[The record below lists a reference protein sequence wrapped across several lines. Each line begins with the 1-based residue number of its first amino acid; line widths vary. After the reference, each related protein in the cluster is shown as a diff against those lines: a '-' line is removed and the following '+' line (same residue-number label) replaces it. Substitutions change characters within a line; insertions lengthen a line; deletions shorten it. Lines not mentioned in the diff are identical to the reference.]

1 MTQGSPPV
9 RPRFAG
15 CHVPVDPAHR
25 RVRQRCLSE
34 AGRIRGPSPGP
45 CRRYS
50 ILVIICCV
58 CRTLLRRLASEE
70 MTAPAC
76 SPQLGPFPFVRGSR
90 THRFVERFSSGGYM
104 RDKEPNKRIQAL
116 KSKKKQTATMK
127 RRALKPKNTKQSMS
141 RFLARVQVE
150 PDRAPEL

>member
-70 MTAPAC
+70 MTAPALQPPARAVSFC
-76 SPQLGPFPFVRGSR
+76 TAALCLSFATLAVFLDR
-90 THRFVERFSSGGYM
+90 TYTLCLHAHANSAQSS
-104 RDKEPNKRIQAL
+104 K
-116 KSKKKQTATMK
+116 
-127 RRALKPKNTKQSMS
+127 
-141 RFLARVQVE
+141 
-150 PDRAPEL
+150 